1 MKSTE
6 YIHIPKGSMN
16 HGFSSGE
23 VSTGEFYFTKNYI
36 FLIPFTNGGMTGI
49 DAHHTDFTNAKE
61 FAQSNTQNID
71 SINIVDFE
79 EKLKQFVGS
88 KFTFKVTEL
97 EKMSVQIGWWFF
109 GGMRIKT
116 KENGIMSMNVQPKAV
131 REQVK
136 QFYNL

>member
-61 FAQSNTQNID
+61 FAESITQNID
-71 SINIVDFE
+71 SMNIVDFE

-116 KENGIMSMNVQPKAV
+116 KENGLMSMNVQPKAV

>member
-49 DAHHTDFTNAKE
+49 EAHHTDFTNAKE
-61 FAQSNTQNID
+61 FAKNIMQNID
-71 SINIVDFE
+71 SIDIVELED
-79 EKLKQFVGS
+79 KLKQFVGS
-88 KFTFKVTEL
+88 KFTFKVSEL

-116 KENGIMSMNVQPKAV
+116 KENGLMSMNVQPKAV

>member
-23 VSTGEFYFTKNYI
+23 VSTGEFYFTKNYM

-49 DAHHTDFTNAKE
+49 EAHHTDFTNAKE
-61 FAQSNTQNID
+61 FAKHINDELISMNIEE
-71 SINIVDFE
+71 FE
-79 EKLKQFVGS
+79 NKLKQFVGS
-88 KFTFKVTEL
+88 KFTFKVSEL

-109 GGMRIKT
+109 GGMRIKN
-116 KENGIMSMNVQPKAV
+116 KENGLMSLNVQPKVV